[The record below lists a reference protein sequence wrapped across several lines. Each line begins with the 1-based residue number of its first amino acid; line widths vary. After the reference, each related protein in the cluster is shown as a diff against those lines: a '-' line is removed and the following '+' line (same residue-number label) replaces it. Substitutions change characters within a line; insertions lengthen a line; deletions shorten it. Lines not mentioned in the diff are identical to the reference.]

1 MLLTPNFEQRNVIVE
16 QVGSNPSA
24 INGVKLRKGE
34 KRKAHH
40 EDIIEVLE
48 SSHFFKLEFISP
60 VEPTNLNEANSSRCS
75 GNPEVNRNSCTG
87 SLEHFIKDGLLEQP
101 GSWKSLDQDGLL
113 IFSSSGIES
122 QEKV

>member
-48 SSHFFKLEFISP
+48 SSHFFKLEFIPP
-60 VEPTNLNEANSSRCS
+60 VEPSNLDEACSSQC
-75 GNPEVNRNSCTG
+75 GG
-87 SLEHFIKDGLLEQP
+87 SPKVDKNLYGGSIEYFMKDALLEQP
-101 GSWKSLDQDGLL
+101 GSWKSLEQDRLL
-113 IFSSSGIES
+113 VFSSSDVES
-122 QEKV
+122 REKV